1 MKIFYF
7 LKKSDNFHFFKN
19 EFLLQRSEISLQ
31 KKIRFYSKKNENV
44 TFFQENIFIFFLS
57 DCIFTLLEW
66 DFTARKFRLYIII
79 LIIDII
85 VRSVPI

>member
-31 KKIRFYSKKNENV
+31 KK
-44 TFFQENIFIFFLS
+44 
-57 DCIFTLLEW
+57 
-66 DFTARKFRLYIII
+66 
-79 LIIDII
+79 
-85 VRSVPI
+85 